1 MSTLRK
7 FAAQSDKSPSSQ
19 PPLVPYPDSES
30 MDGDSAEETTGP
42 AIENGHSTDDN
53 RTSVDK
59 YFLGPE
65 VNDNIPGSVENIT
78 NRCNDNGHIFAFQFV
93 YLGLNISTGHMEPCA
108 DQIQCESS
116 NVTDQVFSPNESY
129 DTNENN
135 SVSILMDGLVQNQN
149 SVSYGTDIPN
159 NSGLPPPPVHQMVP
173 PIVQTNQPS
182 RESSSPMICL
192 DDADDDVPP
201 NVEPNHTNGQAPA
214 APEYPDDA
222 NYYMP
227 SDEDTEVVKVWSQFP
242 QWSRYCAKKKSY
254 SATRRALL
262 EGRDLNSGI
271 NKLVKPRP
279 GHPNEAYLA
288 NEQVDFNCFFEFGK

>member
-93 YLGLNISTGHMEPCA
+93 Y
-108 DQIQCESS
+108 
-116 NVTDQVFSPNESY
+116 
-129 DTNENN
+129 
-135 SVSILMDGLVQNQN
+135 
-149 SVSYGTDIPN
+149 
-159 NSGLPPPPVHQMVP
+159 
-173 PIVQTNQPS
+173 
-182 RESSSPMICL
+182 
-192 DDADDDVPP
+192 
-201 NVEPNHTNGQAPA
+201 
-214 APEYPDDA
+214 
-222 NYYMP
+222 
-227 SDEDTEVVKVWSQFP
+227 
-242 QWSRYCAKKKSY
+242 
-254 SATRRALL
+254 
-262 EGRDLNSGI
+262 
-271 NKLVKPRP
+271 
-279 GHPNEAYLA
+279 
-288 NEQVDFNCFFEFGK
+288 